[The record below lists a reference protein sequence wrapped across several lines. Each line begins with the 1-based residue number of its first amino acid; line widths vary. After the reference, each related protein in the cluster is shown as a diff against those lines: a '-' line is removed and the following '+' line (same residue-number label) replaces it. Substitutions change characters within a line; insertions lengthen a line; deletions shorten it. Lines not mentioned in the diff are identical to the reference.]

1 MKILGKVVFNK
12 SMQGEERKEQWKP
25 ETDSLSQRQTAC
37 KPETRQPA
45 SQRQTACKPET
56 RQPASQKRTAC
67 ERTVHSSTDMARQ
80 AAPPFLHSLVL
91 PGSSYTGTR
100 KETGSNEAVGRQKP
114 KNHTVGLFFSFFFL
128 REKEEGRELAGRTA
142 CLPQSL
148 MARVLSLEPVQ

>member
-25 ETDSLSQRQTAC
+25 ETDSL
-37 KPETRQPA
+37 